1 MLMNV
6 RRTTMTAAHWPLV
19 TTYLTV
25 TIAPACL
32 VTPVMDLTVQ
42 VSLMIAMN
50 LMQLLTQCLVSTMS
64 QTC

>member
-6 RRTTMTAAHWPLV
+6 RRTTMTAAHWPFV

-25 TIAPACL
+25 TIAPVCQ

-42 VSLMIAMN
+42 VSLLIT
-50 LMQLLTQCLVSTMS
+50 LLLDLVH
-64 QTC
+64 TC